1 MTARITLA
9 DMHKVVDMMR
19 GAASR
24 HVMPSFR
31 CLDRADIRSK
41 TGPLDIV
48 TVADEAT
55 ERDLTL
61 ALRAAWPAA
70 HVLGE
75 EAVAADPALLDGLAT
90 ADLAFVIDPID
101 GTANYAAG
109 VPLFGVMV
117 SVVSRGEV
125 VGGAIVDPV
134 CDVAVLAARGQ
145 GAWLNDRGGVERRLH
160 VASPVAARDMS
171 GNASWR
177 YLPAPV
183 RDVVTHN
190 LPKVAGSWD
199 FRCAAHEYLMLV
211 DGRCHFLLFNR
222 TMPWDHLAGWLIH
235 AEAGGY
241 SAHFDGTPYRVTDRS
256 GGLLYAP
263 DRASWQALRDL
274 LLTPAA

>member
-1 MTARITLA
+1 MTERITLA
-9 DMHKVVDMMR
+9 DMRAVVRMMR
-19 GAASR
+19 GAARR

-31 CLDRADIRSK
+31 CLDRTDIRAKS
-41 TGPLDIV
+41 GPLDIV

-55 ERDLTL
+55 ERDLTT
-61 ALRAAWPAA
+61 ALQAVWPAA
-70 HVLGE
+70 LVVGE
-75 EAVAADPALLDGLAT
+75 EAVAADPAILDGLAT
-90 ADLAFVIDPID
+90 AGLAFVIDPID

-117 SVVSRGEV
+117 SVVVDGQAA
-125 VGGAIVDPV
+125 GGAILDPV
-134 CDVAVLAARGQ
+134 CDVAAFAAHGQ
-145 GAWLNDRGGVERRLH
+145 GAWLEEGGGITRPLH
-160 VASPVAARDMS
+160 VAPPVPAREMA

-177 YLPAPV
+177 YLPPDL

-190 LPKVAGSWD
+190 LPRVAGSWD

-222 TMPWDHLAGWLIH
+222 TLPWDHLAGWLIH

-241 SAHFDGTPYRVTDRS
+241 SAHFDGSPYRVTDRS

-263 DRASWQALRDL
+263 DRESWQALRDL
-274 LLTPAA
+274 LLTPG

>member
-1 MTARITLA
+1 MTQRITLA
-9 DMHKVVDMMR
+9 DMHKVVAMMR
-19 GAASR
+19 EAALR

-31 CLDRADIRSK
+31 CLDRTDIRSK
-41 TGPLDIV
+41 SGPMDIV

-55 ERDLTL
+55 ERDLTA
-61 ALRAAWPAA
+61 ALQAAWPQAL
-70 HVLGE
+70 VVGE
-75 EAVAADPALLDGLAT
+75 EAVAASPDLLDGLAT

-117 SVVSRGEV
+117 SAVSGGEV
-125 VGGAIVDPV
+125 VGGAIVDPI
-134 CDVAVLAARGQ
+134 CNVAALAARGQ
-145 GAWLNDRGGVERRLH
+145 GAWLDDGKGGERRLQ
-160 VASPVAARDMS
+160 VAPAVPAHEMA

-222 TMPWDHLAGWLIH
+222 TLPWDHLAGWLIH
-235 AEAGGY
+235 QEAGGY
-241 SAHFDGTPYRVTDRS
+241 SAHFDGSPYRVTDRS

-263 DRASWQALRDL
+263 DRASWQALHDL
-274 LLTPAA
+274 LLTAA

>member
-1 MTARITLA
+1 MTQRITLA
-9 DMHKVVDMMR
+9 DMHKVVAMMR
-19 GAASR
+19 EAARR

-41 TGPLDIV
+41 SGPMDIV

-55 ERDLTL
+55 ERDLTA
-61 ALRAAWPAA
+61 ALQAAWPTAL
-70 HVLGE
+70 VVGE
-75 EAVAADPALLDGLAT
+75 EAVAASPDLLDGLAT
-90 ADLAFVIDPID
+90 AELAFVIDPID

-117 SVVSRGEV
+117 SAVSGGEV
-125 VGGAIVDPV
+125 VGGVIVDPI
-134 CDVAVLAARGQ
+134 CNVATVAARGH
-145 GAWLNDRGGVERRLH
+145 GAWLDDGKGGSRRLQ
-160 VASPVAARDMS
+160 VAPAVPAHEMA

-222 TMPWDHLAGWLIH
+222 TLPWDHLAGWLIH
-235 AEAGGY
+235 QEAGGY
-241 SAHFDGTPYRVTDRS
+241 SAHFDGSPYRVTDRS

-263 DRASWQALRDL
+263 DRASWQALHDL
-274 LLTPAA
+274 LLTAA

>member
-1 MTARITLA
+1 MTERITLA
-9 DMHKVVDMMR
+9 DMRAVVRMMR
-19 GAASR
+19 GAAKR

-31 CLDRADIRSK
+31 CLGRTDIRAKS
-41 TGPLDIV
+41 GPLDIV

-55 ERDLTL
+55 ERDLTATL
-61 ALRAAWPAA
+61 QAAWPAA
-70 HVLGE
+70 LVVGE
-75 EAVAADPALLDGLAT
+75 EAVAADPAILDGLAT
-90 ADLAFVIDPID
+90 AELAFVIDPID

-117 SVVSRGEV
+117 SAVAGGEV
-125 VGGAIVDPV
+125 VGGAILDPV
-134 CDVAVLAARGQ
+134 CDVAAFAAHGQ
-145 GAWLNDRGGVERRLH
+145 GAWLEDDSGTTRPLR
-160 VASPVAARDMS
+160 VAPPVPAHEMA

-177 YLPAPV
+177 YLPPDL

-222 TMPWDHLAGWLIH
+222 TLPWDHLAGWLIH

-241 SAHFDGTPYRVTDRS
+241 SAHFDGSPYRVTDRT

-263 DRASWQALRDL
+263 DRESWQALRDL
-274 LLTPAA
+274 LLTPG

>member
-1 MTARITLA
+1 MTQRITLA
-9 DMHKVVDMMR
+9 DMHKVVAMMR
-19 GAASR
+19 EAAQR

-41 TGPLDIV
+41 SGPMDIV

-55 ERDLTL
+55 ERDLTA
-61 ALRAAWPAA
+61 ALQAAWPEAL
-70 HVLGE
+70 VVGE
-75 EAVAADPALLDGLAT
+75 EAVAASPDLLDGLAM

-117 SVVSRGEV
+117 SAVSGGEV
-125 VGGAIVDPV
+125 VGGVILDPI
-134 CDVAVLAARGQ
+134 CNVAAVAARGQ
-145 GAWLNDRGGVERRLH
+145 GAWLDDGRGGERRLQ
-160 VASPVAARDMS
+160 VAPAVPAHEMA

-222 TMPWDHLAGWLIH
+222 TLPWDHLAGWLIH
-235 AEAGGY
+235 QEAGGY
-241 SAHFDGTPYRVTDRS
+241 SAHFDGAPYRVTDRS

-263 DRASWQALRDL
+263 DRASWQALHDL
-274 LLTPAA
+274 LLTMP

>member
-1 MTARITLA
+1 MTQRITLA
-9 DMHKVVDMMR
+9 DMHKVVAMMR
-19 GAASR
+19 EAALR

-41 TGPLDIV
+41 SGPMDIV

-55 ERDLTL
+55 ERDLTA
-61 ALRAAWPAA
+61 ALQAAWPQAL
-70 HVLGE
+70 VVGE
-75 EAVAADPALLDGLAT
+75 EAVAASPDLLDGLAT

-117 SVVSRGEV
+117 SAVSGGEV
-125 VGGAIVDPV
+125 VGGVIVDPI
-134 CDVAVLAARGQ
+134 CNVAALAARGQ
-145 GAWLNDRGGVERRLH
+145 GAWLDDGKGGERRLQ
-160 VASPVAARDMS
+160 VAPAVPAHEMA

-222 TMPWDHLAGWLIH
+222 TLPWDHLAGWLIH
-235 AEAGGY
+235 QEAGGY
-241 SAHFDGTPYRVTDRS
+241 SAHFDGSPYRVTDRS

-263 DRASWQALRDL
+263 DRASWQALHDL
-274 LLTPAA
+274 LLTAA